1 MNSKMATV
9 AANLWPVCCSAT
21 VYSLGW
27 TWAKDWLCS
36 FMNGLLP
43 LGHNLSCVKVT
54 VQLIWTLTSQFIV
67 FFSVGLC
74 CPKTTHR
81 ISIAGFKLLTVT
93 ISGSELES
101 VMTDWSRDLFYLFRF
116 PVLHPNSPSLSQ
128 EYWISVP
135 TTTSGCP
142 VIQRW
147 CRLGSTLSRPTVLD
161 WALSDSSVAH
171 KYGEWPVHCPI
182 SRLTHR

>member
-54 VQLIWTLTSQFIV
+54 VQFIWTLTSQFIV
-67 FFSVGLC
+67 FCLLVFVVQ
-74 CPKTTHR
+74 
-81 ISIAGFKLLTVT
+81 KLHTEFPLQALNCWQWPLLLLSWKVLWQTEVE
-93 ISGSELES
+93 IF
-101 VMTDWSRDLFYLFRF
+101 FYLFRF

>member
-54 VQLIWTLTSQFIV
+54 VQFIWTLTSQFIV
-67 FFSVGLC
+67 FCLLVFVVQKLHTEFPLQALNCWQWPFLVLSWKVLWQTEVEIFFTFLDFLFSTQTLLLSLRNIEFLC
-74 CPKTTHR
+74 QQLPR
-81 ISIAGFKLLTVT
+81 AVQSSRGGAGWDRRSQDLRCWIELCQIHLWHTGTVNDQFT
-93 ISGSELES
+93 AQSA
-101 VMTDWSRDLFYLFRF
+101 D
-116 PVLHPNSPSLSQ
+116 
-128 EYWISVP
+128 
-135 TTTSGCP
+135 
-142 VIQRW
+142 
-147 CRLGSTLSRPTVLD
+147 
-161 WALSDSSVAH
+161 
-171 KYGEWPVHCPI
+171 
-182 SRLTHR
+182 